1 MVRVIF
7 AYSSGVIVAFVLGAM
22 IGTQTVLYSVQSMG
36 LTISW
41 ESRISA
47 TASDL
52 LGLTTSLL
60 PLMALALI
68 AGWALVDWF
77 SGRAGRYRYATTFV
91 MTGATCILVM
101 HLLLSLLFGVDAFA
115 ATRTPLGLVG
125 QIFTGAVGGLCFAK
139 VRLPK
144 GRQ

>member
-1 MVRVIF
+1 M
-7 AYSSGVIVAFVLGAM
+7 GVIVAFVLGAM

-77 SGRAGRYRYATTFV
+77 SWVAARIV
-91 MTGATCILVM
+91 MA
-101 HLLLSLLFGVDAFA
+101 
-115 ATRTPLGLVG
+115 
-125 QIFTGAVGGLCFAK
+125 
-139 VRLPK
+139 
-144 GRQ
+144 

>member
-1 MVRVIF
+1 MVRVVS
-7 AYSSGVIVAFVLGAM
+7 AYAMGVIVAFVLGAI

-41 ESRISA
+41 ESRLSA

-52 LGLTTSLL
+52 LGLTTSIL

-68 AGWALVDWF
+68 AGWALVDWS
-77 SGRAGRYRYATTFV
+77 SGRAGRYRYASTFV
-91 MTGATCILVM
+91 MTGATCILAM

-115 ATRTPLGLVG
+115 PARTPLGLMG
-125 QIFTGAVGGLCFAK
+125 QIFAGAAGGLCFAT

>member
-1 MVRVIF
+1 
-7 AYSSGVIVAFVLGAM
+7 
-22 IGTQTVLYSVQSMG
+22 
-36 LTISW
+36 
-41 ESRISA
+41 
-47 TASDL
+47 
-52 LGLTTSLL
+52 
-60 PLMALALI
+60 MALALI

-91 MTGATCILVM
+91 ITGATCILVM

-115 ATRTPLGLVG
+115 PARTPLGLMG
-125 QIFTGAVGGLCFAK
+125 QIFAGAVGGLCFAK

>member
-1 MVRVIF
+1 MVRLVS
-7 AYSSGVIVAFVLGAM
+7 AYAIGVIVAFVLGAI

-36 LTISW
+36 LTVSW
-41 ESRISA
+41 ESRLSA

-52 LGLTTSLL
+52 LGLSVSIL

-68 AGWALVDWF
+68 AGWALVDW
-77 SGRAGRYRYATTFV
+77 STGRAGRYRYATTFV
-91 MTGATCILVM
+91 TTGATCILAM
-101 HLLLSLLFGVDAFA
+101 HLLLSLLFGVDAIA
-115 ATRTPLGLVG
+115 PARTPLGLMG
-125 QIFTGAVGGLCFAK
+125 QIFAGAAGGLCFAT